1 MARPIATLKLE
12 GIEHALLYLK
22 RALERPGES
31 FRQRPAVTKQSL
43 ADLEASMAAKPEIKA
58 LLFKDWVVANL
69 TDDGRIK
76 MLNAVRQKRVTSKK
90 GDPTHRNLRL
100 PIETAKQLD
109 ALAKQAGGIPVTKL
123 LAAFAAVGSVDE
135 KLRKQLFRLAI
146 AINTA
151 RP

>member
-12 GIEHALLYLK
+12 GIEPALLYLK

-31 FRQRPAVTKQSL
+31 FRHKPAVTKQSL

-90 GDPTHRNLRL
+90 VDPTHRSLRL
-100 PIETAKQLD
+100 PLETAKQLD
-109 ALAKQAGGIPVTKL
+109 ALAKQAGGMPVTKL

-135 KLRKQLFRLAI
+135 KLRKQLFRLAV
-146 AINTA
+146 AINTN
-151 RP
+151 

>member
-12 GIEHALLYLK
+12 GIEPALLYLK

-31 FRQRPAVTKQSL
+31 FRQKPAVTKQSL
-43 ADLEASMAAKPEIKA
+43 ADLEASMAAKPDIKA

-76 MLNAVRQKRVTSKK
+76 MLNAVRQQRVTAKK
-90 GDPTHRNLRL
+90 VDPTHRNLRL

-109 ALAKQAGGIPVTKL
+109 ALAKQAGGMPVTKL

-135 KLRKQLFRLAI
+135 KLRKQLFRLAV
-146 AINTA
+146 AINTG
-151 RP
+151 